1 MFKSKTLLVLLGTWI
16 LFCASCNNGSKVKI
30 AEINNVEF
38 EFEGPLYEGANTAQ
52 YLYSVD
58 LKKLLE
64 QKIVKE
70 GAIKKAVLNS
80 AIITAD
86 SCEDCYNF
94 ESIKSLVL
102 SIVSDGEIP
111 MKEIALLNPT
121 DSKTNSQTLKLA
133 EEADIA
139 DYFNTDKIYWVLDAD
154 ISEDIDDNLVL
165 FGDFKFELRYD

>member
-1 MFKSKTLLVLLGTWI
+1 
-16 LFCASCNNGSKVKI
+16 
-30 AEINNVEF
+30 
-38 EFEGPLYEGANTAQ
+38 
-52 YLYSVD
+52 
-58 LKKLLE
+58 
-64 QKIVKE
+64 
-70 GAIKKAVLNS
+70 
-80 AIITAD
+80 
-86 SCEDCYNF
+86 
-94 ESIKSLVL
+94 
-102 SIVSDGEIP
+102 